1 MISKIL
7 FSLAF
12 IVLIMWAIGFWGYH
26 MGSIIHITLVFAALF
41 LVMSYSTRKKMKGQN
56 EI

>member
-12 IVLIMWAIGFWGYH
+12 IVLIIWAIGFWGYN
-26 MGSIIHITLVFAALF
+26 MGSIIHLTLVFAALF
-41 LVMSYSTRKKMKGQN
+41 LVMSYSTRNKKKG
-56 EI
+56 